1 MIKSYLKIAIRK
13 ALYDRIYTLINIF
26 GLAIGLASFLF
37 ISKYVDFERKV
48 DRFHENFHKI
58 YRLHTDL
65 KWNDL
70 DESFPQTAPA
80 VGTAIVDNFAEAEYV
95 TRILPYN
102 TERLVK
108 IGEDIYKEKS
118 ILAVDSNFLRVFS
131 FEILFGDK
139 NKIFTKPEDL
149 LLSQSYARKYFAE
162 EDPIGKIIDI
172 EGELFK
178 VAGII
183 EDAPASSHIQ
193 YDILISNLSNEDL
206 AYFEWS
212 WVWCNLVTYVQLN
225 PKTSANELES
235 KFPELVRKNAG
246 YAIERLT
253 GKPLDDFFERGNHLG
268 YLLEPLSEVYYSNY
282 NPLGGSSKRIFMY
295 IFSIVAVII
304 LLLACINYTNLTTAR
319 SIKRAK
325 EIGLRKVVGTSKG
338 QLLSQFLVESVLFS
352 FIAMALAVFF
362 YETISRWI
370 AMQFDFPWNLSL
382 LNHPG
387 YLLYIFGLTMIVGVL
402 SGLYPA
408 LYLSSLNA
416 ATSLKGL
423 STRGSAKSSLR
434 NVLLVFQFIISFCII
449 IFTFSVNEQ
458 ISFLRNRDLGFD
470 KENLIVINNI
480 NQLPSRDAF
489 KTQVNENPSVISS
502 TLSSHVPSLNAHG
515 ELFRKL
521 EGEQEDFL
529 ARLIDADADYLKTFG
544 LQMVEGQNFTPKE
557 LQSNSPKIVINQEAI
572 KTMGFEDPI
581 GRRIMGLDDGREL
594 EVAGVVQDFDY
605 FLSQVEMNPIVIR
618 PYIDRGPENLIK
630 HLTVKVASDDLQ
642 NTIAQLQKVW
652 EKQQTGIPFEY
663 QFYNQIFNDIY
674 NKEIRLGNL
683 LSIFSGLAITI
694 AILGLVGLISFHTEQ
709 LTKSIGIRKVFGA
722 TIPNILGL
730 ITRDFAKLFIIAFVI
745 SVPVANYAVED
756 WLETFVNKINISPW
770 FFLIPGLMVTTI
782 ALLTIWIQSYKSAT
796 ANPVD
801 AIRNE

>member
-1 MIKSYLKIAIRK
+1 
-13 ALYDRIYTLINIF
+13 LINVV
-26 GLAIGLASFLF
+26 GLAIGMASFLF
-37 ISKYVDFERKV
+37 ISKYVALERQV
-48 DRFHENFHKI
+48 DHFHEYFPHI

-70 DESFPQTAPA
+70 DESFPETAPA
-80 VGTAIVDNFAEAEYV
+80 VGTAIADNYAEVEYV
-95 TRILPYN
+95 TRILPYHS
-102 TERLVK
+102 EHLVK
-108 IGEDIYKEKS
+108 IKNDIFKENS
-118 ILAVDSNFLRVFS
+118 IMAVDSNFLKVFS
-131 FEILFGDK
+131 FEIVSGNKDRLFTHPD
-139 NKIFTKPEDL
+139 EL
-149 LLSQSYARKYFAE
+149 VLSQSYARKYFADQ
-162 EDPIGKIIDI
+162 DPLGKILDI
-172 EGELFK
+172 EGDLYK

-193 YDILISNLSNEDL
+193 YDILVSNLSSEDL

-212 WVWCNLVTYVQLN
+212 WVWCNLVTYVRLN
-225 PKTSANELES
+225 PNASPNVLES
-235 KFPELVRKNAG
+235 KFPELVRNNAG
-246 YAIERLT
+246 NAIERLT
-253 GKPLDDFFERGNHLG
+253 GKPFDDFFERGNNLG

-282 NPLGGSSKRIFMY
+282 NPLGGSSKRTFMY
-295 IFSIVAVII
+295 IFSAVAFII

-319 SIKRAK
+319 AIKRAK
-325 EIGLRKVVGTSKG
+325 EIGLRKVVGTSKR
-338 QLLSQFLVESVLFS
+338 QLHLQFLVESVLFS
-352 FIAMALAVFF
+352 FIAMMLAIFF
-362 YETISRWI
+362 YETISMWI
-370 AMQFDFPWNLSL
+370 ARHFDFPWNLSIFS
-382 LNHPG
+382 NPE
-387 YLLYIFGLTMIVGVL
+387 YLLYIIGLTIIVGIF

-408 LYLSSLNA
+408 FYLSSFNV

-423 STRGSAKSSLR
+423 QAKGSAKSPLR
-434 NVLLVFQFIISFCII
+434 NVLLVIQFIISFCII

-470 KENLIVINNI
+470 KENLIVINNV
-480 NQLPSRDAF
+480 NQLPSRDVF
-489 KTQVNENPSVISS
+489 KAQVNQNPAVISS

-529 ARLIDADADYLKTFG
+529 ARLIDADMDYLKTFG
-544 LQMVEGQNFTPKE
+544 LKMIEGQNFTSSD

-572 KTMGFEDPI
+572 KTMVFDDPM

-594 EVAGVVQDFDY
+594 EIGGVIRDFDY
-605 FLSQVEMNPIVIR
+605 FLSQVEMNPIIIR

-630 HLTVKVASDDLQ
+630 HLTVKVASQDLQ
-642 NTIAQLQKVW
+642 NTIAQLNKIW
-652 EKQQTGIPFEY
+652 ESQHTGIPFEY
-663 QFYNQIFNDIY
+663 QFYNEIFDDIY

-694 AILGLVGLISFHTEQ
+694 ALLGLIGLISFHTEQ

-730 ITRDFAKLFIIAFVI
+730 ITKDFAKLLLIAFVI
-745 SVPVANYAVED
+745 AVPVSNYAIED
-756 WLETFVNKINISPW
+756 WLESFLYRINIDPW
-770 FFLIPGLMVTTI
+770 LFIIPGVLVIAI